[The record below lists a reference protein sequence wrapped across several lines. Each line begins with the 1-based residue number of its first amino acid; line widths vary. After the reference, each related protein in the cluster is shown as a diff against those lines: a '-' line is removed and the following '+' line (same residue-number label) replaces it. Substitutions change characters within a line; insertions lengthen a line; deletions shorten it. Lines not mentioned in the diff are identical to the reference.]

1 MNKIALG
8 KRINQARKKG
18 SMTGEQLSELCG
30 INATYLRQ
38 IESGMKTPSLPMFV
52 TICQQLRVSP
62 YYLLQDDLCPAQPES
77 DSPEELLERLRHADP
92 EQLRLVTAVLRTLLQ
107 ELEQ

>member
-8 KRINQARKKG
+8 KRINQARKKSG
-18 SMTGEQLSELCG
+18 MTGEQLSELCG
-30 INATYLRQ
+30 ISATYLRQ

-62 YYLLQDDLCPAQPES
+62 YYLLQEDLCLAQPQN
-77 DSPEELLERLRHADP
+77 DSPEDLI
-92 EQLRLVTAVLRTLLQ
+92 EQLRCTNPDQLRLATAVLRTLIQ